1 MKIRLDDIRDGF
13 EGVIPSVIATT
24 DADGVPNVSYL
35 SHVHYVDERRVALS
49 NQFFSKTEAN
59 VRQRG
64 VATLMVVDGRT
75 GQQHILDLKFESS
88 TTEGEFFERAAAHLA
103 VMSLSHGVADVMKL
117 RSLEIYEVL
126 ECRPVVAAAP
136 LAEPEETEPPRN
148 RLQAAG
154 RLCAAIAEQGDA
166 EAILD
171 CALEGLATEFGFPN
185 VVVLVPDEKG
195 EKLSTIASRGYPAF
209 GFGSE
214 IVVGEGVIGM
224 AAAMRRPLRICD
236 MRRGQRYVSAVQAEA
251 MRNGLE
257 KIPFP
262 SLPQPR
268 SQLAAPLSSRGRLL
282 GVLFVES
289 ERTFA
294 FSHRDEE
301 SLSLVAS
308 QLATSLLLAERDRP
322 EGQAPP
328 PPGYRPSVPTARRIQ
343 VRYFPFDGSIFMDG
357 DYIIRGLPGRLLQH
371 FLSSYL
377 ETGRTDFSNRELRRD
392 PSLQLPE
399 FKDNLETR
407 LILLRRRLDERNGPI
422 RLVRPDR
429 GQIRLECDGI
439 PEIEFTTADGN

>member
-1 MKIRLDDIRDGF
+1 MKTRLGDIRDSF

-24 DADGVPNVSYL
+24 DADGVPNISYL
-35 SHVHYVDERRVALS
+35 SHVHYVDERHVALS
-49 NQFFSKTEAN
+49 NQFFSKTAAN
-59 VRQRG
+59 VRDRG
-64 VATLMVVDGRT
+64 LATLMVVDGRT
-75 GQQHILDLKFESS
+75 GQQHMLDLRFQSS

-103 VMSLSHGVADVMKL
+103 VMSLSRGMADVMRL

-126 ECRPVVAAAP
+126 ACRPIAPAAP
-136 LAEPEETEPPRN
+136 LAEPEETEPRRD

-154 RLCAAIAEQGDA
+154 RLCVTIAEQGDA
-166 EAILD
+166 EAMLD
-171 CALEGLATEFGFPN
+171 CALEGLETGFGFSN
-185 VVVLVPDEKG
+185 AVVLVPDEKG

-214 IVVGEGVIGM
+214 VVVGDGVIGM
-224 AAAMRRPLRICD
+224 AAALRRPLRVCD

-251 MRNGLE
+251 LRKGLE
-257 KIPFP
+257 EIPFP

-301 SLSLVAS
+301 ALSLVAS
-308 QLATSLLLAERDRP
+308 QLATSLLLAERDRFD
-322 EGQAPP
+322 GRTAPS
-328 PPGYRPSVPTARRIQ
+328 GKLPSPAPTARRIQ
-343 VRYFPFDGSIFMDG
+343 VRYFPFDGSIFVDG
-357 DYIIRGLPGRLLQH
+357 DYIIRGLPGRLLQY

-377 ETGRTDFSNRELRRD
+377 KTGRTDFSNREVRRD

-422 RLVRPDR
+422 RLSRPDR
-429 GQIRLECDGI
+429 GQIRLECDGAL
-439 PEIEFTTADGN
+439 EIEFTAPDGD